1 MRATDR
7 PGQLI
12 VAFSPGHADGELVE
26 AAAAV
31 ANGIRQRGISAVAR
45 LLTQSFDPE
54 TAITTP
60 ADRLSQLLGEPA
72 STICPPKH
80 WYDIDLPA
88 GFAAEALGRPSFGL
102 ADLIADTHFHP
113 STTVGL
119 LVVPGGPAAPLA
131 EDGDALALCRK
142 LRPDLVIVVTTPDP
156 RSVNETMLAALAV
169 APSPVVVALRGF
181 VANEPAHE
189 QALAW
194 LRARFDV
201 ATEVDPIVARIAS
214 PHAASA

>member
-31 ANGIRQRGISAVAR
+31 TNGLRQRGVSAVAR

-80 WYDIDLPA
+80 WYDVDLPA
-88 GFAAEALGRPSFGL
+88 AFAAEALGRPSFGL
-102 ADLIADTHFHP
+102 GDLIGDTHFHP
-113 STTVGL
+113 STAVGV

-131 EDGDALALCRK
+131 HDGDALALCRK
-142 LRPDLVIVVTTPDP
+142 LRPDLVVVVTTPEP
-156 RSVNETMLAALAV
+156 TGVNETTLAALAV

-181 VANEPAHE
+181 VANEPDHE
-189 QALAW
+189 QTLAW
-194 LRARFDV
+194 LNARFDV
-201 ATEVDPIVARIAS
+201 ATDVEPIVARIIA
-214 PHAASA
+214 PHAATA